1 MKWKPDWPKAKEN
14 LVRWWNR
21 KGLALSLT
29 APRAKPIEPV
39 PPPPP
44 EPADLQ
50 VRWTDPAWR
59 VGQAE
64 SQIAGGHHYAEAY
77 PCFDAQIGPG
87 SLGTFLGA
95 EPRFAPETVWY
106 DPCIADPDAYG
117 PIRLNPVGNKW
128 LDVHM
133 RLIDEGLRRARG
145 RFIVAMPDLIENID
159 TLAAMRGSEPLL
171 VDLVDRPAWV
181 HARLAEINQAF
192 FAAFDLFFEKTKVDG
207 GNAFVFSIW
216 GPGRTAKV
224 QCDFSCMISAAMFRE
239 FVVPHLTEQCEWLDY
254 SLYHLDGTQAMH
266 HLDALLEI
274 EPLDAIEWTPQAG
287 RPGGGSPQWFDL
299 YRAIRKGGKCVQAI
313 GVGEN
318 EILPLID
325 AVGPEGLF
333 IWTQAEDEAAAERI
347 LRKVQQYR

>member
-1 MKWKPDWPKAKEN
+1 MKWKPDWPQAREN
-14 LVRWWNR
+14 LVRWWSR

-29 APRAKPIEPV
+29 APRRAPIEAV
-39 PPPPP
+39 PPPGP

-59 VGQAE
+59 IGHGLAD
-64 SQIAGGHHYAEAY
+64 IAARHHYAEAY

-106 DPCIADPDAYG
+106 DPCIADPDTYG
-117 PIRLNPVGNKW
+117 PIRLSAAGNKW

-133 RLIDEGLRRARG
+133 RLIEEAVGRSRG
-145 RFIVAMPDLIENID
+145 RYIVAMPDLIENLD
-159 TLAAMRGSEPLL
+159 TLAALRGSEPLL

-216 GPGRTAKV
+216 GPGRTCKV
-224 QCDFSCMISAAMFRE
+224 QCDFSCMISARMFRQ
-239 FVVPHLTEQCEWLDY
+239 FVVPHLAEQCEWLDY

-299 YRAIRKGGKCVQAI
+299 YRAIRKGGKGVQAI
-313 GVGEN
+313 GVGED
-318 EILPLID
+318 EVLPLID

-333 IWTQAEDEAAAERI
+333 IWTQANDEAAAERI
-347 LRKVQQYR
+347 LKKVEPYR